1 MGVLGPIAFV
11 SALVLAECIPFFP
24 TQPFLLVSGLLFGT
38 WTGALSVLT
47 ANSLAGILTFYL
59 ARGLGRPYAERLL
72 GSEGAGPL
80 AQRAQQLQGMI
91 EKGGFWSQTGTIF
104 LLRMT
109 PVIPYRH
116 VGAGRGVGRGSG
128 NPGPTDKRHCST
140 CHPCSKGRCRRVQT
154 CGGCLWGTFYPLIIL
169 CP

>member
-116 VGAGRGVGRGSG
+116 AAAGGGVGGEGPGS
-128 NPGPTDKRHCST
+128 PGWTQGCCAACHRCSE
-140 CHPCSKGRCRRVQT
+140 GRCRRVQT
-154 CGGCLWGTFYPLIIL
+154 SGWCLWGALYPLKI
-169 CP
+169 